1 MAVVVETLLLHLD
14 TLRDHRETPI
24 KKSMKQTLTTLLPSP
39 LLQTAKN
46 TYDAIS
52 RLPQLPAAYLHP
64 WRRESIR
71 RLAALKDAH
80 AQAGSRAFII
90 GNGPSLKNTDLSK
103 LRNEFTFGV
112 NRIYLMFPELG
123 FTTTYLCVVNDLV
136 IEQTARDLAAL
147 DLPKFLAWR
156 SRRHFKNVE
165 RLTFNVQRST
175 FNLPTFL
182 YTTYTGPRFSRD
194 VRGRVWEGATVT
206 NVALQL
212 AFHMGF
218 QQVILIGVDHN
229 YTAAGKPNTTVTSQ
243 GDDPNHFSPAYFG
256 KGFRWQLPD
265 LETSEMGYH
274 MARQAYEAAGREVL
288 DATVGGKLTIFPKVD
303 YNSLF

>member
-1 MAVVVETLLLHLD
+1 
-14 TLRDHRETPI
+14 
-24 KKSMKQTLTTLLPSP
+24 MKQTLTTLLPAS
-39 LLQTAKN
+39 LLQTVKN
-46 TYDAIS
+46 TYDAI
-52 RLPQLPAAYLHP
+52 RRVPQLPAAYLHP

-71 RLAALKDAH
+71 RLAVLKDTH
-80 AQAGSRAFII
+80 KGQRAFII
-90 GNGPSLKNTDLSK
+90 GNGPSLKQTDLTK
-103 LRNEFTFGV
+103 LKNEFTFGM

-123 FTTTYLCVVNDLV
+123 FTTSCLVSINDLV
-136 IEQTARDLAAL
+136 IEQCAAEMAAL

-156 SRRHFKNVE
+156 SHRHFRDL
-165 RLTFNVQRST
+165 RLST
-175 FNLPTFL
+175 SDPHFPTFL
-182 YTTYTGPRFSRD
+182 YTTYTGARFSRD

-218 QQVILIGVDHN
+218 EQVILIGVDHN
-229 YTAAGKPNTTVTSQ
+229 FASKGDANKTVVSD
-243 GDDPNHFSPAYFG
+243 GDDPNHFSAAYFG

-265 LETSEMGYH
+265 LDTSEIGYRF
-274 MARQAYEAAGREVL
+274 ARQAYESAGREVL

>member
-1 MAVVVETLLLHLD
+1 MNQLTL
-14 TLRDHRETPI
+14 PA
-24 KKSMKQTLTTLLPSP
+24 S
-39 LLQTAKN
+39 LLQTVKN
-46 TYDAIS
+46 TYDAIR
-52 RLPQLPAAYLHP
+52 RLPQVPAAYLHP

-71 RLAALKDAH
+71 RLAALKDKH
-80 AQAGSRAFII
+80 TGQRAFII
-90 GNGPSLKNTDLSK
+90 GNGPSLKQTDLSK
-103 LRNEFTFGV
+103 LKNEFTFGM

-136 IEQTARDLAAL
+136 IEQTALDLAAL
-147 DLPKFLAWR
+147 NLPKFIAWR
-156 SRRHFKNVE
+156 SHRHFD
-165 RLTFNVQRST
+165 
-175 FNLPTFL
+175 NLLPSAFRFPSSAFPTFL
-182 YTTYTGPRFSRD
+182 YTSYTTPKFSKD

-206 NVALQL
+206 NVTLQL

-229 YTAAGKPNTTVTSQ
+229 YTAAGRPNTTVTSQ

-274 MARQAYEAAGREVL
+274 MARQSYEAAGREVL